1 MTAPANRPPSRW
13 LKPESYA
20 RREARPTGERQGR
33 FSQEAFERAV
43 ARELAGDCC

>member
-1 MTAPANRPPSRW
+1 MTAKTARSPSRW

-20 RREARPTGERQGR
+20 RGQAPPAVERQGR

>member
-20 RREARPTGERQGR
+20 RREARPAERQGR

>member
-1 MTAPANRPPSRW
+1 MTTKAARSPSRW

-20 RREARPTGERQGR
+20 RREAWPAGERQGR